1 MRFKFILAEK
11 GNHSVTALCRV
22 MQVAM
27 SGYYAWVHRP
37 ESARAKADHLLR
49 AKVRV
54 SHATSRRTYGSPRV
68 HADLQAEG
76 FTVSRN
82 KVARLMREEGLQGC
96 VKKAFRKTTDSNHDL
111 AIAPNTLDRQFEVAA
126 PNTAWVTDITFVWT
140 WEGWMYLA
148 VIVDLFSRRVVGWAA
163 ADHMRTELV
172 TSALQMALGR
182 RCPDDGLLHHSDRGS
197 QYASGDYRKQL
208 RDNGIVCSM
217 SRKANCWDNPVAESF
232 FATIKKELIHR
243 RPWTTRA
250 AVRGGWTP
258 RGSQYATATTAS
270 SCATTALPRG
280 RKANC
285 RTTPSPRGFF
295 ATDQRRLIHR
305 RPGRR
310 AAGAM
315 PSQTTSRYS
324 TTRSDGTRRSAT

>member
-27 SGYYAWVHRP
+27 SGYYAWVRRP
-37 ESARAKADHLLR
+37 ESARVKADHLLR

-82 KVARLMREEGLQGC
+82 KVARLMREEVLQGC

-140 WEGWMYLA
+140 WEGWVYLA

-163 ADHMRTELV
+163 AEPIGNINTFKVLYGKF
-172 TSALQMALGR
+172 T
-182 RCPDDGLLHHSDRGS
+182 
-197 QYASGDYRKQL
+197 
-208 RDNGIVCSM
+208 
-217 SRKANCWDNPVAESF
+217 
-232 FATIKKELIHR
+232 
-243 RPWTTRA
+243 
-250 AVRGGWTP
+250 
-258 RGSQYATATTAS
+258 
-270 SCATTALPRG
+270 
-280 RKANC
+280 
-285 RTTPSPRGFF
+285 
-295 ATDQRRLIHR
+295 
-305 RPGRR
+305 
-310 AAGAM
+310 
-315 PSQTTSRYS
+315 
-324 TTRSDGTRRSAT
+324 

>member
-76 FTVSRN
+76 FIVSRN
-82 KVARLMREEGLQGC
+82 KVARLMREEGHRDAAGSRSARPPTPTATARLRPTRWTASSRWPRPTPRGS
-96 VKKAFRKTTDSNHDL
+96 R
-111 AIAPNTLDRQFEVAA
+111 TL
-126 PNTAWVTDITFVWT
+126 VWT

-148 VIVDLFSRRVVGWAA
+148 GIDDLFSRRVVGWAA

-172 TSALQMALGR
+172 TSALQMPLGR
-182 RCPDDGLLHHSDRGS
+182 RCPGTG
-197 QYASGDYRKQL
+197 
-208 RDNGIVCSM
+208 C
-217 SRKANCWDNPVAESF
+217 C
-232 FATIKKELIHR
+232 
-243 RPWTTRA
+243 TTRTA
-250 AVRGGWTP
+250 AASTP
-258 RGSQYATATTAS
+258 AATTAS
-270 SCATTALPRG
+270 SCATTA
-280 RKANC
+280 
-285 RTTPSPRGFF
+285 SS
-295 ATDQRRLIHR
+295 
-305 RPGRR
+305 
-310 AAGAM
+310 AA
-315 PSQTTSRYS
+315 
-324 TTRSDGTRRSAT
+324 